1 MLMLWFFLIS
11 KRHLTLLIMISFYL
25 KWTFTEYKEL
35 LSIGLD
41 RIWQIV
47 HNDVSF
53 MVPFL
58 ESVHLN
64 AGYLREQFLV
74 PFYFLFCIN
83 DLSNCLTSCQPRMY
97 ADDTHI
103 TYADVDV
110 NSIRLNLNHDLGN
123 LNKWLIS
130 NKLTLITAITEF
142 MLIGSRQKLSTLSAN
157 PSSRL
162 IIFL

>member
-1 MLMLWFFLIS
+1 MVLKILRKRNPIYIIALQLIQS
-11 KRHLTLLIMISFYL
+11 NCDVTNNGSHLTLLIMISFYL

-47 HNDVSF
+47 HNDVSL

-74 PFYFLFCIN
+74 PFYFLF
-83 DLSNCLTSCQPRMY
+83 TSTICQ
-97 ADDTHI
+97 
-103 TYADVDV
+103 
-110 NSIRLNLNHDLGN
+110 
-123 LNKWLIS
+123 
-130 NKLTLITAITEF
+130 TA
-142 MLIGSRQKLSTLSAN
+142 
-157 PSSRL
+157 
-162 IIFL
+162 